1 MLEDVLTGTIAEY
14 FSGGWRVAPFH
25 KTPDG
30 YIGVKAWPKRAARDA
45 NELQQLLNELAE
57 KSNREPILGI
67 VPPEGRYVVDIDTK
81 KNTSALQLWKDRV
94 IEAMGHYVE
103 PELVVKTKSGGYHL
117 YYADGSDR
125 QLHSPTSIFSSDSG
139 IDIRGY
145 TGMVVAPTSIGTAA
159 DWQPGEYTII
169 RGRPTDKLVVLP
181 LSKIIGDTFDEV
193 DIFLK
198 TILSQVN
205 EALRNPNIPETRKHY
220 ALPDSLIIPASNRD
234 NTLYRCAKLCRMA
247 GLSQESAIRFMQH
260 LGTRCEAS
268 LEEPTEHWV
277 KLATDKAVR
286 VYGNDVEAKFQSV
299 SQFYEEFDNAGTVML
314 TGVAKSYY
322 FFRLGSHVLRIAPG
336 SKYSVE
342 NISNVLQGHV
352 ISSDDGPVSVKKTLP
367 AYKPKD
373 IAYSD
378 AMYPRQEMPFFDFE
392 GRRYVNTYADP
403 FAGFEPD
410 ESMLRQAEAY
420 VERFHHLV
428 RHITG
433 HRDTDETHLLDKLA
447 WIVQKPYRKL
457 PTGTIIYSRTRGSGK
472 DVFMSLIREIV
483 GRRYYMPITLQS
495 IEDTHTPM
503 HDKIICTASEVQL
516 QTNARGNIAAASFMG
531 LLKDKITQQKTY
543 VNEKFVQPYSAPWF
557 VNFFVLSNF
566 ELSTLIE
573 PQDRRWDVFHATE
586 EKLDQAM
593 FGELADVG
601 NDGVWIERDAAQNLF
616 RKHIIYA
623 LRLSLKNRAVD
634 AHFDRREALDNAVK
648 QAMLEQHNH
657 PAIEWMMQNLPPHFT
672 EDVLMMACHFCPH
685 HIRPEYVLRS
695 MKEHLGPQIA
705 TLSRPGQGYAFKLG
719 NAPVYEI
726 VSDGVGRMPKLRFEG
741 STAKRN
747 VFFITNK
754 PRAAGINESQMRLE
768 MKQWYLEKLNTYYA
782 KGGDPSK
789 LPGAMPS

>member
-1 MLEDVLTGTIAEY
+1 MLDDVLTGTIAEY
-14 FSGGWRVAPFH
+14 FSGGWRVAPFI

-45 NELQQLLNELAE
+45 NELQTLLTELAE
-57 KSNREPILGI
+57 KSQRDPVLGI
-67 VPPEGRYVVDIDTK
+67 VPPEGRYVVDIDIK

-94 IEAMGHYVE
+94 IEAMGRYYE
-103 PELVVKTKSGGYHL
+103 PELVVKTKSGGFHL
-117 YYADGSDR
+117 YYSDGSDR

-145 TGMVVAPTSIGTAA
+145 TGMVVAPTSIGTSM

-181 LSKIIGDTFDEV
+181 LAKIIGDTFDEMDV
-193 DIFLK
+193 FVK
-198 TILSQVN
+198 AILTQVN
-205 EALRNPNIPETRKHY
+205 EALRNPNVSEAKKHTL
-220 ALPDSLIIPASNRD
+220 LPDSLIVPASNRD

-260 LGTRCEAS
+260 IAARCEAS
-268 LEEPTEHWV
+268 PEEPLEHWV
-277 KLATDKAVR
+277 KLATDKVVR
-286 VYGNDVEAKFQSV
+286 VYGNDAEGRFVSI
-299 SQFYEEFDNAGTVML
+299 SQFYDEFDNAGAVML

-322 FFRLGSHVLRIAPG
+322 YFRLGSPSLRIAPA
-336 SKYSVE
+336 SKFSVE
-342 NISNVLQGHV
+342 NVANVLQGHT
-352 ISSDDGPVSVKKTLP
+352 ISTDDGQVQIKKVLG

-373 IAYSD
+373 IAYND
-378 AMYPRQEMPFFDFE
+378 AMYPRNDMPFFDFE

-410 ESMLRQAEAY
+410 EAMLRNASQY
-420 VERFHHLV
+420 VEAFYELV

-433 HRDTDETHLLDKLA
+433 YNQGDETHLLDKLA

-457 PTGTIIYSRTRGSGK
+457 PTGTIIFSRTRGSGK
-472 DVFMSLIREIV
+472 DVFMSLVREIV

-503 HDKIICTASEVQL
+503 HDKIVCTASEVQL

-531 LLKDKITQQKTY
+531 LMKDKITQQKTY

-566 ELSTLIE
+566 ELSSLLE

-586 EKLDQAM
+586 EKLDQKR
-593 FGELADVG
+593 FGDIADVG
-601 NDGVWIERDAAQNLF
+601 NDGIWVERDAAQNLL
-616 RKHIIYA
+616 RKHIVYA
-623 LRLSLKNRAVD
+623 LRYALKNRAID
-634 AHFDRREALDNAVK
+634 PHFDRREAVDNQVK
-648 QAMLEQHNH
+648 QAMMESHNH
-657 PAIEWMMQNLPPHFT
+657 PAIEWMIQNLPTHFT
-672 EDVLMMACHFCPH
+672 EDILMMACHYCPH

-719 NAPVYEI
+719 NSPVYEV
-726 VSDGVGRMPKLRFEG
+726 VSDGVGKMPKLRFEG
-741 STAKRN
+741 STARRP
-747 VFFITNK
+747 VFFITTK
-754 PRAAGINESQMRLE
+754 PRPAGMNETQMRTE
-768 MKQWYLEKLNTYYA
+768 MHRWYIEKTNAYFA
-782 KGGDPSK
+782 RGGDPSK
-789 LPGAMPS
+789 LPGAMPN